1 MKILTPFPVRFILSA
16 GAALALAACGG
27 GGADPVPGPAPIT
40 QQPAGVAATYVGPIS
55 GFGSVIVNGMR
66 FDTVGATMAD
76 DDGRPVRL
84 QDLSLGMTVSVD
96 GTADDA
102 TARGAAK
109 SLALLRGTTGPITA
123 LDAVSQTLTVLGMT
137 VKATPATAY
146 KDVAGFASLTVGSVV
161 EVYGVVQSD
170 NTVLATL
177 IDKEDSASTHRLVG
191 RLSGLNTV
199 AKTFQV
205 GSLQVS
211 YGSATLAGVLVDGAL
226 VNVKAA
232 QAPAGG
238 VLTASEVRVG
248 GSKGY
253 STTVAAGSYL
263 KIKGVAE
270 AAPVNGVLTVSG
282 TRVNV
287 AQAVYKNAG
296 TIRPGDF
303 LEIKGAWDGSVL
315 LASKVELEND
325 DRDND
330 GYKDSNELYGAV
342 SALTAEGYVVMNGV
356 TVDISSAYFDKGTR
370 AQLAVGVPLEVKG
383 VVQGNLFKAYKV
395 EFKSGYS
402 SNGSSSSS
410 SSSSSTGFE
419 YESYGFVSDFVSV
432 SSFKVN
438 GMAVDASAAR
448 FEDGTPANLAN
459 GAYLEVKG
467 AQNAQG
473 VFVARKI
480 EFKRYR

>member
-1 MKILTPFPVRFILSA
+1 MLSA
-16 GAALALAACGG
+16 GAALALVACGG
-27 GGADPVPGPAPIT
+27 GGADPVAGPAPIT
-40 QQPAGVAATYVGPIS
+40 EQPAGVAATYVGPIS

-66 FDTVGATMAD
+66 FDTVGAAMAD

-96 GTADDA
+96 GTADEA

-123 LDAVSQTLTVLGMT
+123 LDAVNQTLTVLGMT

-170 NTVLATL
+170 NTVLASL
-177 IDKEDSASTHRLVG
+177 IDKEDSVSTHRLVG
-191 RLSGLNTV
+191 RLSGLNTA

-205 GSLQVS
+205 GTLQVS
-211 YGSATLAGVLVDGAL
+211 YGSAALAGVLVDGAL
-226 VNVKAA
+226 VNVKAAQA

-287 AQAVYKNAG
+287 TQAVYKNAG
-296 TIRPGDF
+296 TIRAGDF

-342 SALTAEGYVVMNGV
+342 SALTAEGHVVMNGV
-356 TVDISSAYFDKGTR
+356 TVDISTAYFDKGTH

-383 VVQGNLFKAYKV
+383 VVQGNLFKAHKV

-402 SNGSSSSS
+402 SSGSSG
-410 SSSSSTGFE
+410 STGFE

-473 VFVARKI
+473 VFVARKV
-480 EFKRYR
+480 EFKRLR

>member
-1 MKILTPFPVRFILSA
+1 MTHPTSFRIRFMLTA

-27 GGADPVPGPAPIT
+27 GGTDPSSGISPST
-40 QQPAGVAATYVGPIS
+40 EQPAGVAATYVGPIS

-76 DDGRPVRL
+76 DDGKPVRL

-96 GTADDA
+96 GTADDT

-109 SLALLRGTTGPITA
+109 SLSLLHGTTGTITA
-123 LDAVSQTLTVLGMT
+123 LDTVNQTFTVLGMT
-137 VKATPATAY
+137 VKTTPTTAY
-146 KDVAGFASLTVGSVV
+146 KDVAGLTSLAVGSVV

-170 NTVLATL
+170 NTVLASL
-177 IDKEDSASTHRLVG
+177 IDQEDSASTHRLVG
-191 RLSGLNTV
+191 RLSGLNTT

-211 YGSATLAGVLVDGAL
+211 YGSASVSGELVDGAL
-226 VNVKAA
+226 VNIKAT

-238 VLTASEVRVG
+238 VMTASDVRVG

-253 STTVAAGSYL
+253 QTTGAAGSYL

-270 AAPVNGVLTVSG
+270 ATPVNGVLTVSG

-287 AQAVYKNAG
+287 AQAVYKEAG
-296 TIRPGDF
+296 TIRAGDF
-303 LEIKGAWDGSVL
+303 LEIKGTWDGSVL
-315 LASKVELEND
+315 LATKVELEND

-330 GYKDSNELYGAV
+330 GYKDRNELYGSI

-356 TVDISSAYFDKGTR
+356 TVDVSTAYFDKGTR
-370 AQLAVGVPLEVKG
+370 TQLAVGVPLEVKG

-402 SNGSSSSS
+402 SNNSNS
-410 SSSSSTGFE
+410 GFE
-419 YESYGFVSDFVSV
+419 FEHYGFVSDFVSV
-432 SSFKVN
+432 SSFKVD
-438 GMAVDASAAR
+438 GLTVDASTAR
-448 FEDGTPANLAN
+448 FEDGLSAHLAN
-459 GAYLEVKG
+459 GVYLEVKG
-467 AQNAQG
+467 AQNAQS
-473 VFVARKI
+473 VFVARKV
-480 EFKRYR
+480 EFKRLR